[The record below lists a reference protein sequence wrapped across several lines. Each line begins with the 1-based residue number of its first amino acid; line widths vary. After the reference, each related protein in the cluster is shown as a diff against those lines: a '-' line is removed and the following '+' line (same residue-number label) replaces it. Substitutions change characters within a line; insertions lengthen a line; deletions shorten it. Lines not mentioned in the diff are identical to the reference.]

1 MPEFKERMLRWM
13 DAKKRECKLKQ
24 SDEFD
29 STYLDCGLC
38 KASVESV
45 RIFLRMHMDSTVISL
60 IRNFCTILHIETA
73 SVCKGIVEAFRVS
86 KFTVDFNGTGPA
98 NSPQNEFAGRKY
110 GALQKWL
117 LV

>member
-24 SDEFD
+24 TNEFD
-29 STYLDCGLC
+29 ATYMDCSLC

-45 RIFLRMHMDSTVISL
+45 RFFLRLHMDAAVVSL
-60 IRNFCTILHIETA
+60 IRNFCVILHIETA
-73 SVCKGIVEAFRVS
+73 SVCKGIVDAFKVS
-86 KFTVDFNGTGPA
+86 KFTVDFNGTRRAA
-98 NSPQNEFAGRKY
+98 NSPQIR
-110 GALQKWL
+110 GAEALSKNGL